1 MHKILVMG
9 EFVLL
14 PRETL
19 EELVRKVD
27 LLLKLITDNAG
38 KSRKVGEW
46 LPEAEVRS
54 ILNLKSTSL
63 WLLRKA
69 GKIKFKKIG
78 RQVYYYKPS
87 IENLLKD

>member
-1 MHKILVMG
+1 MG

-19 EELVRKVD
+19 EELTRKVD
-27 LLLKLITDNAG
+27 LLLKLVNENAG

-46 LPEAEVRS
+46 LPEVEVRS

-63 WLLRKA
+63 WMLRKS
-69 GKIKFKKIG
+69 GKVKSKKIG